1 MGRKARN
8 RNGWHSFLSRI
19 GILRIDRYI
28 IWRFLS
34 TFFFTLA
41 LIMAIIV
48 VVDVQEKLDNFM
60 NPLLTMREIISYY
73 IALIPYFAILLAPL
87 FIFIACVFVTSKLAA
102 RSEIIAMSSA
112 GMSFNRLLRPYMIA
126 AAILSACSFILSSE
140 VIPHLNKTRIA
151 FTNQWVYNL
160 SLIHI

>member
-1 MGRKARN
+1 MGGKTRN
-8 RNGWHSFLSRI
+8 KSAWHSFLSRI

-73 IALIPYFAILLAPL
+73 IALIPYFAILL
-87 FIFIACVFVTSKLAA
+87 
-102 RSEIIAMSSA
+102 SS
-112 GMSFNRLLRPYMIA
+112 LRM
-126 AAILSACSFILSSE
+126 
-140 VIPHLNKTRIA
+140 
-151 FTNQWVYNL
+151 
-160 SLIHI
+160 